1 MQRGALTPTLLQ
13 HKEVQEAPSGI
24 HSFPPPLHP
33 APSVSLSLSKR
44 GSLNTRDWETE
55 LCFRERIPG
64 KIWKNFVL
72 FLSFRKL
79 ISCVIVDCLHK
90 FWSYLSSPSEPT
102 GSLCF
107 RSRGHSHL
115 IQLILISGNKCLY
128 TNLIRQGC
136 FGPSWNGESWLITQ
150 KEGLLLPE
158 QKIFHWNR

>member
-13 HKEVQEAPSGI
+13 HKEVQEAPSGLR
-24 HSFPPPLHP
+24 SLPL
-33 APSVSLSLSKR
+33 PSIQLPQSVFLSPRGEVWTQQIGRLS
-44 GSLNTRDWETE
+44 SAS
-55 LCFRERIPG
+55 RERIPG
-64 KIWKNFVL
+64 RIWKNFVL

-79 ISCVIVDCLHK
+79 ISCVIIDCLHE

-107 RSRGHSHL
+107 RSRGQSPL

-158 QKIFHWNR
+158 QKVFHWNR